1 MDTEKMTTMEKMVA
15 TEVARAKV
23 CDVGIGMG
31 RAAAAAAAHP
41 PAVAAPERN
50 DGSKVQD

>member
-1 MDTEKMTTMEKMVA
+1 METEKMTTMEKMVA

-31 RAAAAAAAHP
+31 RAAAAAAARP
-41 PAVAAPERN
+41 PIVAFERIRN
-50 DGSKVQD
+50 KVQCQD

>member
-1 MDTEKMTTMEKMVA
+1 METEKMTTMEKMVA

-31 RAAAAAAAHP
+31 RAAAAAAHP
-41 PAVAAPERN
+41 PPVDVKDRNWTSAVFE
-50 DGSKVQD
+50 